1 MQLIGAMLVFLGLAC
16 AGFLAGIFVVVVR
29 FARSTAEQHAE
40 AMEAAELQ
48 HRELRSQLTATT
60 ATILDRVQLV
70 AGGLAAQL
78 QATAAEQRNDLRLAG
93 LLPPL
98 RVPGEEPR
106 EETRSATTP
115 PSGSPA
121 ARASTPPATPATS
134 STTRPSLARV
144 ASTLRD
150 DDATPP
156 SGLSLEQIR
165 AHTAR
170 PEAMGEERPT

>member
-70 AGGLAAQL
+70 AGALAAQI

-98 RVPGEEPR
+98 HVPGEER
-106 EETRSATTP
+106 RGKTRCATTP
-115 PSGSPA
+115 PNGSPA
-121 ARASTPPATPATS
+121 ARASTPPATS
-134 STTRPSLARV
+134 STTRPSLARA

-150 DDATPP
+150 DEKTPP
-156 SGLSLEQIR
+156 SGWSLEQIR
-165 AHTAR
+165 AHTAQL
-170 PEAMGEERPT
+170 GEEANR

>member
-106 EETRSATTP
+106 GETRSATTP
-115 PSGSPA
+115 PNGSPA
-121 ARASTPPATPATS
+121 AWASTPPATS
-134 STTRPSLARV
+134 STTRPSLACV
-144 ASTLRD
+144 ASTLRED
-150 DDATPP
+150 EATPP
-156 SGLSLEQIR
+156 SGWSLEQIR

>member
-1 MQLIGAMLVFLGLAC
+1 MELIGAMLVFLGLAC
-16 AGFLAGIFVVVVR
+16 AGFLAGLFVVVVR
-29 FARSTAEQHAE
+29 FKRSTAEQHAE
-40 AMEAAELQ
+40 AMEAAEQ
-48 HRELRSQLTATT
+48 HHRELRSQLTATT

-70 AGGLAAQL
+70 AGALAAQI
-78 QATAAEQRNDLRLAG
+78 QATVAEQRNDLRLAG

-98 RVPGEEPR
+98 HVPGEEQR
-106 EETRSATTP
+106 GKTRSATTP
-115 PSGSPA
+115 PNGSPA
-121 ARASTPPATPATS
+121 ARARSSTTPATS

-165 AHTAR
+165 AHTERA
-170 PEAMGEERPT
+170 EAMGEERPT

>member
-16 AGFLAGIFVVVVR
+16 AGFLGGLFVVVVR

-48 HRELRSQLTATT
+48 HRELRSQLTAAT
-60 ATILDRVQLV
+60 ATILDRMQLV
-70 AGGLAAQL
+70 AAGLAAQL
-78 QATAAEQRNDLRLAG
+78 QATAVEQRNDLRLAG

-106 EETRSATTP
+106 GETRSATTP
-115 PSGSPA
+115 PNGSPA
-121 ARASTPPATPATS
+121 ARASSPPATS
-134 STTRPSLARV
+134 STTRPSLARP
-144 ASTLRD
+144 ASTLRED
-150 DDATPP
+150 EATPP
-156 SGLSLEQIR
+156 SGWSLEQIR
-165 AHTAR
+165 AHTER

>member
-70 AGGLAAQL
+70 AAGLAAQL

-98 RVPGEEPR
+98 RVPGETR
-106 EETRSATTP
+106 GETRGATTP
-115 PSGSPA
+115 PNGSPA
-121 ARASTPPATPATS
+121 ARVSTPPATS
-134 STTRPSLARV
+134 STTRPSLARA

-156 SGLSLEQIR
+156 SGWSLEQIR

>member
-1 MQLIGAMLVFLGLAC
+1 MALIGTALVFVCLAC
-16 AGFLAGIFVVVVR
+16 AGFLAGLFVVVAR
-29 FARSTAEQHAE
+29 FTRTTAEQQAE
-40 AMEAAELQ
+40 AIEAAEQ
-48 HRELRSQLTATT
+48 HRRELRSQLTAAT

-70 AGGLAAQL
+70 AAGLAAQL

-106 EETRSATTP
+106 GKTRSATTP
-115 PSGSPA
+115 PNGSPA

-134 STTRPSLARV
+134 STTRPSLARP
-144 ASTLRD
+144 ASTLRED
-150 DDATPP
+150 EATPP
-156 SGLSLEQIR
+156 SGWSLEQIR
-165 AHTAR
+165 AHTER